1 MKNNDIIYSMI
12 SSFVKMVKEDKIS
25 PQQME
30 VIYLQFK
37 RHELSPQEKEWAKTI
52 IPRIKEDKLTIDML
66 YSKALNWK
74 QGK

>member
-37 RHELSPQEKEWAKTI
+37 RHELSPQEKE
-52 IPRIKEDKLTIDML
+52 
-66 YSKALNWK
+66 
-74 QGK
+74 